1 MRGNAAADVRARL
14 AVVGATIAASARRA
28 GRRPEAIQIV
38 AVTKTFPVGAIVA
51 AIAAGLEHIGENYV
65 QEAEAKRDASGG
77 AGVWHLIGGL
87 QRNKARTAAVVFDWV
102 HSLDSAALAGALS
115 RHAIDGG
122 RRLDVL
128 IQVNVAGAPGQRG
141 VAPDAVAKLAADVAR
156 LDGVVLRG
164 LMTIAPADAPES
176 AIRMHFRQL
185 RDLRDDLARSLGVE
199 LPHLSMGMSDDFA
212 IAVEEGAT
220 LLRLGR
226 ALFGP
231 RGPRSWREGS

>member
-1 MRGNAAADVRARL
+1 MHADAAADVRTRL
-14 AVVGATIAASARRA
+14 AVIGASIAESARRV
-28 GRRPEAIQIV
+28 GRPPEAIQIV
-38 AVTKTFPVGAIVA
+38 AVTKTFPVDAIVA
-51 AIAAGLEHIGENYV
+51 AFGAGLEHIGESYV
-65 QEAEAKRDASGG
+65 QEARAKRDASGG
-77 AGVWHLIGGL
+77 AGIWHLIGGL
-87 QRNKARTAAVVFDWV
+87 QRNKARAAAAVFDWI
-102 HSLDSAALAGALS
+102 HSLDSTELAAAVA
-115 RHAIDGG
+115 RHAHEAG

-141 VAPDAVAKLAADVAR
+141 VTPEATGALAARVLA

-164 LMTIAPADAPES
+164 LMTIAPAAAAES

-199 LPHLSMGMSDDFA
+199 LPHLSMGMSDDFET
-212 IAVEEGAT
+212 AVEEGAT